1 MVPEEKEV
9 GVLRAGCE
17 SRRVLDLIADK
28 WTTLVIYAL
37 GQNGTRRFGELN
49 RDIEGISQKMLTQT
63 LRRLERDGLVRRKVY
78 PEVPPRVEYALT
90 ELGASL
96 CEPLRALCR
105 WAEEHLPEMDA
116 PQERAT
122 AENKENIT

>member
-1 MVPEEKEV
+1 MVPEEKEQ
-9 GVLRAGCE
+9 GVLKAGCE

-28 WTTLVIYAL
+28 WTTLVIYTL
-37 GQNGTRRFGELN
+37 GRSGTRRFGELS

-90 ELGASL
+90 SLGQSL
-96 CEPLRALCR
+96 REPLCALCA
-105 WAEEHLPEMDA
+105 WAEQHLPEMDA
-116 PQERAT
+116 ARERA
-122 AENKENIT
+122 AMGNRK

>member
-1 MVPEEKEV
+1 MVPEKQEM
-9 GVLRAGCE
+9 GVLHAGCD

-37 GQNGTRRFGELN
+37 GRFGTQRFGELG
-49 RDIEGISQKMLTQT
+49 REVEGISQKMLTQT

-90 ELGASL
+90 ELGQSL
-96 CEPLRALCR
+96 REPLCALCL

-116 PQERAT
+116 ARERA
-122 AENKENIT
+122 AGENRK